1 MTPWTDNNSSSS
13 YGSITAETCLVCGDT
28 KVGRHYN
35 AVSCNGCKGFFRRS
49 IWEKR
54 VYNCRD
60 ENNCEIVQT
69 YRNRCRKCR
78 LDKCLKVGMDPRA
91 VQSEREKRS
100 HKRKRTISAEMYS
113 PTPSEASPPSPNDNK
128 EPIDI
133 GQFYMDAWRNPSLAC
148 EVRSIIWD
156 RSSMALMNSEIDN
169 VLTHMYVKNRQFF
182 ISTPFV
188 KNLTECDQMTLFR
201 NNFSA
206 AMWFSLAYHTYSHR
220 SYDLLFPIARVF
232 RLGYDKECDMFFDKT
247 WRLAKE
253 LLVQK
258 MQDMNLT
265 FEEYCTLKEMVFLI
279 KGGELESKIEN
290 HRQELGATIMQ
301 SLLSRSTLQ
310 EASARFTALMML
322 MTQLTRVAAAAEES
336 ACLTNLFGSG
346 QVSRLMLFLH
356 NVA

>member
-188 KNLTECDQMTLFR
+188 KNLTECDQKRMR
-201 NNFSA
+201 RRMANGMKSQN
-206 AMWFSLAYHTYSHR
+206 
-220 SYDLLFPIARVF
+220 
-232 RLGYDKECDMFFDKT
+232 GCDYY
-247 WRLAKE
+247 R
-253 LLVQK
+253 
-258 MQDMNLT
+258 
-265 FEEYCTLKEMVFLI
+265 
-279 KGGELESKIEN
+279 
-290 HRQELGATIMQ
+290 
-301 SLLSRSTLQ
+301 
-310 EASARFTALMML
+310 
-322 MTQLTRVAAAAEES
+322 
-336 ACLTNLFGSG
+336 
-346 QVSRLMLFLH
+346 
-356 NVA
+356 